1 MKRLIAN
8 RSINMNNEVQD
19 FIINNDNR
27 FDNEYIS
34 MAKKIIQKI
43 RIMPTYERYYNLAQD
58 IKNGK
63 FDDLPD
69 INNNLDLWVER
80 AIELLK
86 KDKILLSE
94 RFYSFNEIKN
104 IETKDDHLF
113 FDYDPNFDDSKF
125 KLINIS
131 ISDINNMDLN
141 DNDIE
146 EINLYLTEGIYEDMD
161 IEQIGDLVKK
171 IREGIKLSPIVL
183 TKDNE
188 LIDGFHR
195 CWAYMYLGIDN
206 ISAFKEV

>member
-94 RFYSFNEIKN
+94 RFYTFNEIKN

-183 TKDNE
+183 TKNNE

>member
-80 AIELLK
+80 VIELLK